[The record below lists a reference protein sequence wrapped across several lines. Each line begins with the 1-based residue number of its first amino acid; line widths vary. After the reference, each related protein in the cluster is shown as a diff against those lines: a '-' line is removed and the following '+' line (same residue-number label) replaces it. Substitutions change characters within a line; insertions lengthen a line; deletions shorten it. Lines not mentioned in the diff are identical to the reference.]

1 MDIIQKLKIKPK
13 QENKIDFE
21 VNIKKGAIKVAKK
34 RGITSTKDD
43 VSLYESSKQVT
54 RQKGL
59 LIDKTD
65 EGFNRQEFLKL
76 FKRKVVKAK
85 PKEPKIITPIDISPT
100 KVVFRFIRKI
110 ERKIKLKSR
119 IKKPRKGERK
129 KIRVTRQKDIPVP
142 EGMVSISEF
151 KDRLYEKAKPTKLRY
166 SSFFLNNRE
175 KFTSFINSFY
185 TKHKSE
191 LVGKQDITC
200 EKIAASKA
208 IGEFSLLTHQ
218 KIVRDYI
225 NLKTP
230 YRGLLLYHGL
240 GAGKTCGSI
249 SIAEGLKSNKKIIV
263 MAPASLIPNYIGEIK
278 FCGDPIYKLNQ
289 YWDFI
294 STDGQ
299 SDKET
304 KLSQILSIPKS
315 FIRKNKGAWL
325 VNKRKESNFSELSSD
340 QKNSL
345 NIQINKMIENKYN
358 FIAYNGYRMSHL
370 ENDSNGF
377 TKNPFDN
384 KVIIIDEAH
393 NLVSRIVNKINKT
406 ESLSY
411 KLYDYLMSAQNC
423 KIVLLTGTPI
433 INYPNEIGILFNII
447 RGYIKTFKIPLNV
460 KTRKTVNL
468 AIIKN
473 ILKSGALADYIDY
486 SPKTK
491 ILTITRNP
499 FGFISNYKKSYTG
512 VKFNEA
518 GNISDDDFIDRVKGS
533 LFHPKGEDREFIIV
547 NKENIVIEN
556 YKCLPDKLDDFN
568 ALFKNSDNT
577 VKNPELFKRRIVGLT
592 SYFRSAQEALMPRYD
607 YWKNLHVVK
616 VEMSDPQLNAYQ
628 LARDSERS
636 QSKRNAKKLKKA
648 GKGADGLYAQTTST
662 YRIFS
667 RAFCNFVFPNVIERP
682 MPKNDLNMKK
692 LIKGKEIN
700 EEDFDGVNAIKR
712 VRNLQGNFDIDDID
726 EVERDVEKNMD
737 QTYEQR
743 IQTAINE
750 LKASDYLSV
759 DNLDEYSPKF
769 LQIYNTIVEKDGL
782 HLIYSQFK
790 TLEGIGI
797 FKLVLEANG
806 FAELKLK
813 KIDGIYQLDISEGDK
828 GKPMFASYTGDEE
841 VAEKEILRWIF
852 NSEWDK
858 IPINIKTELNKIAA
872 NNYYGEIVKVFMITA
887 SGAEGITLKNTRY
900 VHIME
905 PYWHPV
911 RVEQVIGRARRICSH
926 EALKEEEKSVDVYVY
941 LSTFSEEQMKTDGKI
956 NQELKV
962 NDLSKIDG
970 KTVMTT
976 DETLW
981 EISQIKENIN
991 KNILLEVKES
1001 SIDCQIYNKADN
1013 QEKLKCLSFGKSSS
1027 DTFSNKPNYE
1037 DEEKDS
1043 VGKINKRA
1051 SVWEGQKVKIGAVT
1065 YVAKLPVRK
1074 DGILEIYDY
1083 ESFKYVKKY
1092 GTGNTTFIGLFNAK
1106 TNSWVEEMVGGS
1118 NFAIIKTI
1126 PHTRVSVKTNT
1137 SKQHTNKP
1145 SEKPE
1150 DGEGEDDEED
1160 DSGEDDEEDDGEDDE
1175 EGGDEDD
1182 NGEDGIP

>member
-13 QENKIDFE
+13 QQNKIDFE
-21 VNIKKGAIKVAKK
+21 VNIKKGAIKVHKK
-34 RGITSTKDD
+34 RQRASTKED
-43 VSLYESSKQVT
+43 VDISESSKQIT
-54 RQKGL
+54 RQKGF

-65 EGFNRQEFLKL
+65 EGFNREEFLKL
-76 FKRKVVKAK
+76 FKGPTITQEQKQVKEK
-85 PKEPKIITPIDISPT
+85 TPIIISPT

-110 ERKIKLKSR
+110 ERKIKLKSK
-119 IKKPRKGERK
+119 IKKPRKPRK
-129 KIRVTRQKDIPVP
+129 KTGVRRKKDIPVP
-142 EGMVSISEF
+142 EGMVSITEF
-151 KDRLYEKAKPTKLRY
+151 EDRLYEKAKPIKLRY

-185 TKHKSE
+185 TKHKQE
-191 LVGKQDITC
+191 LIGKEDITC

-208 IGEFSLLTHQ
+208 RGEFSLLTHQ

-240 GAGKTCGSI
+240 GAGKTCGSVA
-249 SIAEGLKSNKKIIV
+249 IAEGLKNHKKIII

-278 FCGDPIYKLNQ
+278 FCGDPIYKLKQ
-289 YWDFI
+289 FWEFI
-294 STDGQ
+294 STDGD
-299 SDKET
+299 SEKEK

-315 FIRKNKGAWL
+315 FIRKKKGAWL
-325 VNKRKESNFSELSSD
+325 VNKHKESNFSELTSD
-340 QKNSL
+340 QKISL
-345 NIQINKMIENKYN
+345 NLQINKMIENKYS
-358 FIAYNGYRMSHL
+358 FVAYNGYRMSHL
-370 ENDSNGF
+370 ENDSKGF
-377 TKNPFDN
+377 TTNPYDN

-393 NLVSRIVNKINKT
+393 NLVSRIVNKINNT

-411 KLYDYLMSAQNC
+411 KIYDYLMSAQNC

-468 AIIKN
+468 ATIKN
-473 ILKSGALADYIDY
+473 ILKTGALADYIDY

-499 FGFISNYKKSYTG
+499 FGFISNYKNSYKG
-512 VKFNEA
+512 IKFNEA
-518 GNISDDDFIDRVKGS
+518 GNISDDEFISKVKGS
-533 LFHPKGEDREFIIV
+533 LFHPRGEDPEFIIV
-547 NKENIVIEN
+547 NNENIIIEN

-568 ALFKNSDNT
+568 RLFKNSDNT

-607 YWKNLHVVK
+607 YWKNLHIIK

-628 LARDSERS
+628 LARDSERR
-636 QSKRNAKKLKKA
+636 QSKRNARKLKKQ
-648 GKGADGLYAQTTST
+648 GKGGDGLYGQTTST

-667 RAFCNFVFPNVIERP
+667 RAFCNFVFPTVIDRP
-682 MPKNDLNMKK
+682 MPKNDLNMKTM
-692 LIKGKEIN
+692 IKGKEFN
-700 EEDFDGVNAIKR
+700 EEDFDGVNANKR
-712 VRNLQGNFDIDDID
+712 IRNPEGKFDIDDID
-726 EVERDVEKNMD
+726 VLEREIQKNMD
-737 QTYEQR
+737 QTYEER
-743 IQTAINE
+743 IQSAINE
-750 LKASDYLSV
+750 LRANNDKYLTV
-759 DNLDEYSPKF
+759 DKLDQYSPKF
-769 LQIYNTIVEKDGL
+769 LQIYNTIVEKNGL
-782 HLIYSQFK
+782 HLVYSQFK

-813 KIDGIYQLDISEGDK
+813 KVSGIYQLDITEGDR
-828 GKPMFASYTGDEE
+828 GKPMFASYTGDED
-841 VAEKEILRWIF
+841 VDEKEILRWIF

-858 IPINIKTELNKIAA
+858 IPVNIKNDLSKIAA

-887 SGAEGITLKNTRY
+887 SGAEGITLKNTRF

-926 EALKEEEKSVDVYVY
+926 EALLEEEKTVDVYIY

-1013 QEKLKCLSFGKSSS
+1013 QEQLKCFSFGKSSS
-1027 DTFSNKPNYE
+1027 ESFSSIPNYD

-1051 SVWEGQKVKIGAVT
+1051 SIWKGRKVKIEAVT
-1065 YVAKLPVRK
+1065 YVTKLPIRK

-1092 GTGNTTFIGLFNAK
+1092 GTGNTTFIGLFNAN
-1106 TNSWVEEMVGGS
+1106 TNSWVDEMSGGANDQFVVS
-1118 NFAIIKTI
+1118 NVIYHNNI
-1126 PHTRVSVKTNT
+1126 RVKTSA
-1137 SKQHTNKP
+1137 SKQNTNKP
-1145 SEKPE
+1145 GEKPKE
-1150 DGEGEDDEED
+1150 DEVDDD
-1160 DSGEDDEEDDGEDDE
+1160 DDDDD
-1175 EGGDEDD
+1175 
-1182 NGEDGIP
+1182 